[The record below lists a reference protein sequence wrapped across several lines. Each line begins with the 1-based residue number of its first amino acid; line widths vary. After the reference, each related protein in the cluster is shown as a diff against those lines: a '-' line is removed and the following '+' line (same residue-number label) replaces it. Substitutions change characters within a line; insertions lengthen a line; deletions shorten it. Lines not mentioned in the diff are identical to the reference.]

1 MLSVGAGLGMITADL
16 IQEFGGTP
24 KNFLDA
30 GGGASAEKIET
41 SLKIMIGTKPKSI
54 LINTFGGIT
63 RMDEVARGIVSVM
76 KKIQTEIPMV
86 FRMSGTNVKEGLK
99 ILKESGF
106 TAFDNM
112 EQSIKEAVKLAQAKT
127 E

>member
-30 GGGASAEKIET
+30 GGGASAEKIEA
-41 SLKIMIGTKPKSI
+41 SLRIMISTKPKSI

-63 RMDEVARGIVSVM
+63 RMDEVAKGIVSVM
-76 KKIQTEIPMV
+76 KKINTDIPMV
-86 FRMSGTNVKEGLK
+86 FRLSGTNVEEGLR
-99 ILKESGF
+99 ILKEAGF
-106 TAFDNM
+106 TAYDNM
-112 EQSIKEAVKLAQAKT
+112 EESIQKAVELAKNQN
-127 E
+127 